1 MNEFMSQ
8 PVEFEGVSATT
19 SDGVVN
25 SSPNTSNHHQD
36 TISNSNPTENQE
48 FADSSSLDNFDDF
61 DDLDSLPEIEQPP
74 SNLNYQI
81 VTSEINNP
89 FSLEQSAA
97 ISQLAQ
103 IEPNREVKPH
113 HKSSL
118 NQKIWITASGV
129 GIVSSLVV
137 AASSCL
143 VISTTA
149 EKIQAD
155 VRPYLFQASSLLGLV
170 AGITG
175 FGTAF
180 CLGKINNKKI
190 QQVSQDLQTQFQA
203 VSQGN
208 FNAQATVDSSDELGK
223 LTTEFNQMVRAIE
236 NKLNES
242 QQITSTQDEFLQC
255 RISLLIEDFVKATAG
270 DLTVQSEVTPDI
282 TGALAG
288 DFNILVNHLRS
299 VVQNARQAASEVN
312 EKAINSENLVQ
323 SLSADTLQQA
333 RKLQISL
340 NSLQAIALLIR
351 QIFKNS
357 TQAENETRQ
366 IAEVVSAALTE
377 AEQIRL
383 GLLTDIDVS
392 QQVEYVKVALEKIM
406 QLSNS
411 ILTLVSSI
419 PPETKDL
426 IANSRQ
432 IAKVIQSEQLKAKNT
447 TQESQQISK
456 QLSSVIDIS
465 QELLVSLEHFQIET
479 TVTHIDESAILKKDS
494 EVRSQK
500 SEGSL

>member
-1 MNEFMSQ
+1 MSTMDKSRSS
-8 PVEFEGVSATT
+8 EFEDVSATT
-19 SDGVVN
+19 IDGAIN

-36 TISNSNPTENQE
+36 TISNSIPTENQE
-48 FADSSSLDNFDDF
+48 LESASSWNNFDDF
-61 DDLDSLPEIEQPP
+61 DGVDSISEVEQQP
-74 SNLNYQI
+74 SNLNNQI

-89 FSLEQSAA
+89 FLLDQSAA
-97 ISQLAQ
+97 ISQLPPR
-103 IEPNREVKPH
+103 EPRTEVKPH

-118 NQKIWITASGV
+118 NQKVWITASGV

-137 AASSCL
+137 AASSYL

-149 EKIQAD
+149 EKLEVD
-155 VRPYLFQASSLLGLV
+155 VDPYLFKASSILGLV

-180 CLGKINNKKI
+180 CLGKINNQRIKR
-190 QQVSQDLQTQFQA
+190 VTTDLQTQFKA

-208 FNAQATVDSSDELGK
+208 LNARATVDSSDEFGNLA
-223 LTTEFNQMVRAIE
+223 TEFNQMACAIE
-236 NKLNES
+236 TQLNES
-242 QQITSTQDEFLQC
+242 RQITHTQDEFLQC

-270 DLTVQSEVTPDI
+270 DLTVQSEVTPDLA
-282 TGALAG
+282 GALAG

-312 EKAINSENLVQ
+312 EKAINSENFVQ
-323 SLSADTLQQA
+323 ALSTDTLFLV

-392 QQVEYVKVALEKIM
+392 QQVEYVKVALDKIM

-411 ILTLVSSI
+411 ILTLVSAI
-419 PPETKDL
+419 PPDTKDL

-432 IAKVIQSEQLKAKNT
+432 IAKVIQSEQSRAKNT
-447 TQESQQISK
+447 SQESQQISK
-456 QLSSVIDIS
+456 QLSSLIGIS
-465 QELLVSLEHFQIET
+465 QELLVSLEHFQIEA
-479 TVTHIDESAILKKDS
+479 TVTQIDEGETYTS
-494 EVRSQK
+494 
-500 SEGSL
+500 

>member
-1 MNEFMSQ
+1 MSTMDKSRSS
-8 PVEFEGVSATT
+8 EFEDVSATT
-19 SDGVVN
+19 IEGVVN
-25 SSPNTSNHHQD
+25 SSQNTSDHHQD
-36 TISNSNPTENQE
+36 TISNSNPTENPE
-48 FADSSSLDNFDDF
+48 LSDSSSLDNSDGFDGLDF
-61 DDLDSLPEIEQPP
+61 IPKVEQPQ
-74 SNLNYQI
+74 SNLNNQI
-81 VTSEINNP
+81 VTSQINNP
-89 FSLEQSAA
+89 FSLDQSAA
-97 ISQLAQ
+97 ISQLTQ
-103 IEPNREVKPH
+103 IEQNREVKPL

-118 NQKIWITASGV
+118 NQKVWITASGV
-129 GIVSSLVV
+129 GIISSLVV
-137 AASSCL
+137 AASSYL

-149 EKIQAD
+149 EKLQAD
-155 VRPYLFQASSLLGLV
+155 VRPYLFKASSILGLV

-180 CLGKINNKKI
+180 CLGKISNQKI
-190 QQVSQDLQTQFQA
+190 QQVSEDLQTQFQA

-208 FNAQATVDSSDELGK
+208 FNAQAKVDSQDEFGK
-223 LTTEFNQMVRAIE
+223 LATEFNLMVRAIE
-236 NKLNES
+236 NQLNES
-242 QQITSTQDEFLQC
+242 RQITSTQDEFLQC

-282 TGALAG
+282 AGALAG
-288 DFNILVNHLRS
+288 DFNILVNNLKE

-312 EKAINSENLVQ
+312 EKAINSENFVQ
-323 SLSADTLQQA
+323 TLSADTLQQA

-366 IAEVVSAALTE
+366 IAEVVSTALTE

-392 QQVEYVKVALEKIM
+392 QQLKSVSAALEKIM

-432 IAKVIQSEQLKAKNT
+432 IAKVIQSEQSKAKNT

-456 QLSSVIDIS
+456 QLSSLIGIS
-465 QELLVSLEHFQIET
+465 QELLVSLERFQIET
-479 TVTHIDESAILKKDS
+479 TVTNIVESS
-494 EVRSQK
+494 NS
-500 SEGSL
+500 SS